1 MAEAQGGAGPEL
13 VELEVAVEADDPER
27 LDRAVRGVVEKV
39 AGAEPGAATAMARQ
53 GLDVLRRRRQFR
65 PMLRVAEGAFR
76 AGVEDA
82 TVFRLYAQAL
92 IEEGLLGAALAVL
105 HDLRERPG
113 DEAPEI
119 QGLIGRAHKQ
129 RYLDGPTSTGA
140 ERELRAAIDAYLQ
153 PFTDSPD
160 EHLWHGINAVALLA
174 RAERDAPDWRAMA
187 GRITSTLCSR
197 PAGSSQVWDAAI
209 AAEAHVALRG
219 FRRRR
224 RPAVRL
230 HPRRPGRRLRHRQH
244 PAPAPPGVATR
255 REGPGPA
262 GAGGSAGGPAAQGGR
277 GPDRPRGRCRAAP
290 APARGGRF
298 APRGGAG
305 RGRVQ
310 DHPVVQGRAGG
321 GSERGADRAAPGH
334 DRRHRVRPSRGGA
347 APVVGRPVGGGDEL
361 PRGQPPGGPARTLA
375 RRPAGGVR
383 GQRRRGA
390 DPRHPVGIAGRGRGH
405 EPPGVAR
412 RHRPG
417 ARLAPR
423 PGPVLPGVPR
433 TAAGGGQA
441 GVRDRIPARPGPRLL
456 SPGQQGGGGDR
467 CVAPLPGAH
476 PSRQLGEPGVRRGVA
491 GRGHPPRRSPQPG
504 PARRSQRP
512 GTRPTRGCSSPPSAS
527 RWRPRSAEPGPRP
540 EPPRRSGGP
549 VGAP

>member
-187 GRITSTLCSR
+187 ERITSTLISR

-209 AAEAHVALRG
+209 AAEAHVALGDFVAAADRLSAYTRDDRADAFAIGSTLRQLRQVWQLDEKDPAQRALVDLLEAQLLRADGGRIDLEVDVGQRLRQLEEDDSHLEAVLGEDEYKTIQWYKAGLEAARSVVRIVLPLGTTVGTG
-219 FRRRR
+219 FVLPGAVLHPSWADRSVVVTNFHVANRQAVQPGRSPAGLR
-224 RPAVRL
+224 VVFEDNGVEVPIRDILWESPAVDVGTN
-230 HPRRPGRRLRHRQH
+230 P
-244 PAPAPPGVATR
+244 PASLDVTVLELDSPPVRAPSYQVS
-255 REGPGPA
+255 PGPL
-262 GAGGSAGGPAAQGGR
+262 PAVGK
-277 GPDRPRGRCRAAP
+277 
-290 APARGGRF
+290 
-298 APRGGAG
+298 
-305 RGRVQ
+305 RVY
-310 DHPVVQGRAGG
+310 VIGY
-321 GSERGADRAAPGH
+321 
-334 DRRHRVRPSRGGA
+334 
-347 APVVGRPVGGGDEL
+347 
-361 PRGQPPGGPARTLA
+361 PRGQALAFSLQDNKVVGATDALLHYRAPTRPGSSGSPVFDEEWRVVGIHHGGAPSLA
-375 RRPAGGVR
+375 RLDDPKVR
-383 GQRRRGA
+383 YAANEGMLVTAIRQQ
-390 DPRHPVGIAGRGRGH
+390 
-405 EPPGVAR
+405 VA
-412 RHRPG
+412 
-417 ARLAPR
+417 A
-423 PGPVLPGVPR
+423 
-433 TAAGGGQA
+433 Q
-441 GVRDRIPARPGPRLL
+441 I
-456 SPGQQGGGGDR
+456 S
-467 CVAPLPGAH
+467 
-476 PSRQLGEPGVRRGVA
+476 
-491 GRGHPPRRSPQPG
+491 
-504 PARRSQRP
+504 
-512 GTRPTRGCSSPPSAS
+512 
-527 RWRPRSAEPGPRP
+527 
-540 EPPRRSGGP
+540 
-549 VGAP
+549 